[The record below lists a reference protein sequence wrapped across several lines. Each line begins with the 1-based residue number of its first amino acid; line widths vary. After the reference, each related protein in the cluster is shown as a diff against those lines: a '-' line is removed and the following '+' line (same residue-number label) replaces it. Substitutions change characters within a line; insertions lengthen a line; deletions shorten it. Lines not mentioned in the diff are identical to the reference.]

1 MIDDGISADETG
13 ESVPFDGLAK
23 VGEQLVA
30 VHQCLAWRFVDDIVH
45 CHDWLPEGIPSGKLT
60 TNILVAMENGPNR
73 NRWFTY

>member
-45 CHDWLPEGIPSGKLT
+45 CHD
-60 TNILVAMENGPNR
+60 
-73 NRWFTY
+73 